1 MKKIYIFI
9 FFFLINLTNSH
20 ANDGVFFLDIDYIVN
35 NSNSGKIIIKKL
47 QDLNSKNNS
56 ILNKQGEEIKL
67 LEDEIAKV
75 KNVISE
81 EELQK
86 KVKNLKKNISL
97 YRSNKKKIL
106 DDFNVLK
113 KKELENFF
121 EKITPFI
128 EEFMNIKSIK
138 IIFDKKNIFIA
149 NANYDITD
157 ELIKFLDE
165 KL

>member
-1 MKKIYIFI
+1 MNKIYIFI

-47 QDLNSKNNS
+47 QDINSKNNS

-81 EELQK
+81 EELQN

>member
-81 EELQK
+81 EELQN

>member
-47 QDLNSKNNS
+47 QDINSKNNS

-81 EELQK
+81 EELQN

>member
-1 MKKIYIFI
+1 MNKIYIFI

-81 EELQK
+81 EELQN